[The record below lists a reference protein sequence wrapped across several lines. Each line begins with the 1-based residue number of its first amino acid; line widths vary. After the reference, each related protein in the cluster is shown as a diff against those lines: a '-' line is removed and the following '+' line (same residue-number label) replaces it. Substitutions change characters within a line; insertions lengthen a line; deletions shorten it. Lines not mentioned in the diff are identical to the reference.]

1 MKDSDFIG
9 KKFNLKKTSSVI
21 SGKFIGSMEIVS
33 YELDDPAMEQ
43 TLKDAYGSVRI
54 IAPNTMVTADY
65 VPTRT
70 NVHLSINGVIEEI
83 TKG

>member
-33 YELDDPAMEQ
+33 YELDDPEMEKA
-43 TLKDAYGSVRI
+43 LKDAYGNVRI
-54 IAPNTMVTADY
+54 IAPNTMVTADF
-65 VPTRT
+65 VPTRA